1 MNIKS
6 FKYHTAQKQKDIA
19 EYVARMY
26 SHILYG
32 MGEVSGKQFADEI
45 RKTYLMTE
53 TRHAVCAD
61 HAEKFIVS
69 ISFKPNG
76 TQVKFDFSTL

>member
-1 MNIKS
+1 MTLNCTRQG
-6 FKYHTAQKQKDIA
+6 HKDIA

-26 SHILYG
+26 SHILFG
-32 MGEVSGKQFADEI
+32 MGEVSDKQFADAI
-45 RKTYLMTE
+45 RDSYNMTE

-76 TQVKFDFSTL
+76 TQVKFDFSALN

>member
-1 MNIKS
+1 MTLNCTRQG
-6 FKYHTAQKQKDIA
+6 HKDIA

-26 SHILYG
+26 SHILFG
-32 MGEVSGKQFADEI
+32 KGEVSGKQFADEI
-45 RKTYLMTE
+45 RDSYNMTE
-53 TRHAVCAD
+53 VRHQVCAD
-61 HAEKFIVS
+61 HAERYIVS

>member
-1 MNIKS
+1 MNANS
-6 FKYHTAQKQKDIA
+6 FRYYTANKQKDIA

-32 MGEVSGKQFADEI
+32 MGEVSGKRFADEI
-45 RKTYLMTE
+45 RGRYSMTE
-53 TRHAVCAD
+53 RRHEVCAD